1 MKTKYRHL
9 LLFLLI
15 LMSCIGARAHDF
27 VVDGIYYNITSSSV
41 PYTVAVTY
49 AGTRPE
55 YPTYS
60 GAVTIPE
67 SVTYNGVTYSV
78 TSIGE
83 EAFNYCKGLTSVIIP
98 NSVTRIGSDAFRLCS
113 GLTSVTIPNSVTSIG
128 DWAFLDCSG
137 LTSVTIGNSVTSIGS
152 MAFYECS
159 GLTSVTWN
167 AKNCSAFSGTP
178 FYNISTQITEFII
191 GDDVTSIPASM
202 CSGMSNLPS
211 VTIPNSVTSIG
222 SYAFSYCSGLTSL
235 TIPNSVTSIGSHVFD
250 GCSGLNLLIPKGT
263 LGYCN

>member
-49 AGTRPE
+49 AGTSSQLSA
-55 YPTYS
+55 YS

-78 TSIGE
+78 TSIGK
-83 EAFNYCKGLTSVIIP
+83 EAFYYCRGLPSVTIP
-98 NSVTRIGSDAFRLCS
+98 NSVTSIGERAFSYCS

-128 DWAFLDCSG
+128 ERAFYYCSG
-137 LTSVTIGNSVTSIGS
+137 LTSVTIPSSVTSIGEE
-152 MAFYECS
+152 AFSVTAWYNSQPDGLVYAGNVAYKYKGTMPGNTSITFKEGTVSIGYSAFSGCS
-159 GLTSVTWN
+159 GLT
-167 AKNCSAFSGTP
+167 
-178 FYNISTQITEFII
+178 
-191 GDDVTSIPASM
+191 
-202 CSGMSNLPS
+202 S

-222 SYAFSYCSGLTSL
+222 SDAFYYC
-235 TIPNSVTSIGSHVFD
+235 I
-250 GCSGLNLLIPKGT
+250 
-263 LGYCN
+263 